1 MAIGYIGSFVTEL
14 ITGVGNMVGPHFEFW
29 WKIPLAI
36 LGLLLVFSGPSMI
49 LAWFKLR
56 RRNLAPLLNANGWAI
71 NSEAIVSVLFGNTLT
86 EKAQFPLV
94 KMKDP
99 FARKGLSQTA
109 KWIIAISCLLAGV
122 GIALFFIL

>member
-1 MAIGYIGSFVTEL
+1 
-14 ITGVGNMVGPHFEFW
+14 
-29 WKIPLAI
+29 
-36 LGLLLVFSGPSMI
+36 
-49 LAWFKLR
+49 
-56 RRNLAPLLNANGWAI
+56 
-71 NSEAIVSVLFGNTLT
+71 VLFGNTLT

-94 KMKDP
+94 KTKDP